1 MSPLTRR
8 TVLCGV
14 AAVCGTATLSGCA
27 GGGGGSAAAPED
39 VPEGADLVAL
49 ADVPVGGAVSAK
61 GPLGGPVLVARRSE
75 TEVVAFSAVC
85 THEGCTVE
93 PSEEG
98 LDCPCHGSRF
108 ETLTGEVVSGPAGRA
123 LPRIEVE
130 VVDGQVRTV

>member
-14 AAVCGTATLSGCA
+14 AAACGTATLSGCA
-27 GGGGGSAAAPED
+27 SGGGAAAPSE
-39 VPEGADLVAL
+39 VPAGADLVAL
-49 ADVPVGGAVSAK
+49 ADVPVGKAVAAK
-61 GPLGGPVLVARRSE
+61 GPLGGPVLVVRASE

-108 ETLTGEVVSGPAGRA
+108 ATLTGEVVQGPAGRA
-123 LPRIEVE
+123 LPKIAVE